1 MKKKYFSLFLI
12 YLLLSFIAYAQT
24 RSLQIGAKLTNELTF
39 YNGFAPGF
47 GGQVVY
53 RISKHGGIES
63 GLNYQNRYLSFY
75 TVVQYGG
82 SSTTY
87 FTRIAEHWLQLPI
100 HYRYDS
106 KAINFT
112 VGPTMN
118 YFIGWNTKY
127 KAAGVTVNDYDRNA
141 VSIAGSASVSRSIY
155 LSAGLILEPELK
167 FNYIF
172 TDDDGGLALNI
183 AIRKKLF

>member
-1 MKKKYFSLFLI
+1 MEKTYFHLFFI
-12 YLLLSFIAYAQT
+12 CLLLSFTATAQT
-24 RSLQIGAKLTNELTF
+24 RSLQIGGKLINEFTF

-63 GLNYQNRYLSFY
+63 GLNYQNRYQSFY
-75 TVVQYGG
+75 TIVQYG
-82 SSTTY
+82 SISNTY
-87 FTRIAEHWLQLPI
+87 FTKIAEHWLQLPI

-112 VGPTMN
+112 AGPTIN

-127 KAAGVTVNDYDRNA
+127 KAPGVTVNDYDRNA
-141 VSIAGSASVSRSIY
+141 VSFAGSASVSRSIY
-155 LSAGLILEPELK
+155 LSTGLILEPELR

-172 TDDDGGLALNI
+172 TDDDGGVALNI
-183 AIRKKLF
+183 ALRKKLF

>member
-1 MKKKYFSLFLI
+1 MKKRYFYLFFIYLFL
-12 YLLLSFIAYAQT
+12 SFPATAQT
-24 RSLQIGAKLTNELTF
+24 RSLQIGGKLINEFTF

-53 RISKHGGIES
+53 RINKHGGIES
-63 GLNYQNRYLSFY
+63 GLNYQSRYQSFDIF
-75 TVVQYGG
+75 VQYG
-82 SSTTY
+82 SISNTY

-112 VGPTMN
+112 AGPTVN
-118 YFIGWNTKY
+118 YFIGWDTKN
-127 KAAGVTVNDYDRNA
+127 KANGVTVNDYDRNA
-141 VSIAGSASVSRSIY
+141 VSFAGSVSVSRSLY
-155 LSAGLILEPELK
+155 LSPRLILEPELR

-183 AIRKKLF
+183 SLRKKLF